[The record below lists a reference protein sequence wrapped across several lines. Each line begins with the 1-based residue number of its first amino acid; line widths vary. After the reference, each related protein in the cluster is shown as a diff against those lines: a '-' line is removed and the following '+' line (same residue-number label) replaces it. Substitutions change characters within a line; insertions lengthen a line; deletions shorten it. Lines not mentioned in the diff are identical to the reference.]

1 MSVRMND
8 GGAAAVFASGVLPY
22 PVHADY
28 IALVLYRPCPE
39 QRIPCQHSDRGPVGH
54 TDNGV
59 IILAATH
66 PDGEAQIVAYSQQE
80 TYAPPFGYHAF
91 ITMLI
96 MPVLAA
102 IGKEVALVIA
112 DKAAVRL
119 YKVQP
124 VVEPAVTLQGEASGY
139 GGVLLPGCISA
150 STYRSAP
157 GLA

>member
-1 MSVRMND
+1 M
-8 GGAAAVFASGVLPY
+8 
-22 PVHADY
+22 
-28 IALVLYRPCPE
+28 
-39 QRIPCQHSDRGPVGH
+39 
-54 TDNGV
+54 
-59 IILAATH
+59 ATH

-139 GGVLLPGCISA
+139 GGVLLPGSIPHPLERGLITLGYA
-150 STYRSAP
+150 LRFRSKAC
-157 GLA
+157 